1 MEPTRTPLHARP
13 ARPLQSPSRPDIDA
27 PSASKPPCP
36 PHPAPRGE
44 IRRHPHAPRKFNFFS
59 RSRRFTVDS
68 HFEPCSNPQV
78 GQHDPADTHRPGP
91 LPTRRPHITPRLSNQ
106 PNNLN
111 DNLVSSRCNRSN
123 HRLTVE
129 SQGMSSNLPSDS
141 TKPKHTNK
149 SSSNANRPSG
159 LPLRCIRKG
168 RDTVGL
174 AFKRRSYGY
183 HGR

>member
-78 GQHDPADTHRPGP
+78 GQHEPADPHRPGP
-91 LPTRRPHITPRLSNQ
+91 LPTRRPHLNPRVFKPSQLLRATCNCSNR
-106 PNNLN
+106 PLI
-111 DNLVSSRCNRSN
+111 
-123 HRLTVE
+123 VE

-141 TKPKHTNK
+141 AKPKHTNP
-149 SSSNANRPSG
+149 SPSNANRPSG

-168 RDTVGL
+168 RRY
-174 AFKRRSYGY
+174 RRPSVQTAKVWLS
-183 HGR
+183 GR